1 MNSSDILI
9 NGAKRFNVS
18 LNKDQVRLFL
28 EYLEILRLWNKK
40 INLTS
45 IKDENE
51 IIIKHFIDSLSV
63 VPFIENES
71 RVLDI
76 GSGAGFPGI
85 PLKIVKPSI
94 QLTLLD
100 STQKKVFFLLEL
112 INKLKLIGVNAVWGR
127 AESRDNGVKRGY
139 YSYVVSRAVGRIEDL
154 IELSIPYLVDKGEI
168 ILMRGGR
175 GLEEWERSKQIIK
188 DDLRLLRYNQYELPK
203 STHKRVVLV
212 IGLEV

>member
-1 MNSSDILI
+1 LNSSDILI
-9 NGAKRFNVS
+9 NGAELFNVS
-18 LNKDQVRLFL
+18 LTPEQIKLFL
-28 EYLEILRLWNKK
+28 KYLEILCLWNKK

-45 IKDENE
+45 IKEENE
-51 IIIKHFIDSLSV
+51 IIIKHFVDSLSIV
-63 VPFIENES
+63 TFIENES

-175 GLEEWERSKQIIK
+175 GLEEWERSKEDIK
-188 DDLRLLRYNQYELPK
+188 QDLRLLRYNQYELPK

>member
-1 MNSSDILI
+1 MNSSEILI
-9 NGAKRFNVS
+9 DRAKRFNVS

-51 IIIKHFIDSLSV
+51 IVIRHFIDSLSV
-63 VPFIENES
+63 VPFIKDES

-85 PLKIVKPSI
+85 PLKIVNPSI

-112 INKLKLIGVNAVWGR
+112 INKLELIGVNAVWGR

-139 YSYVVSRAVGRIEDL
+139 YSYVVSRAVGKIEGLVRIGL
-154 IELSIPYLVDKGEI
+154 PYIVKGGEI
-168 ILMRGGR
+168 ILMRGSR

-203 STHKRVVLV
+203 TTHKRSVLV
-212 IGLEV
+212 IGR